1 MTIDGTRSERRR
13 LRQDESLSSRNSF
26 QKYAHLY
33 GMEDRDPDILQDAAR
48 QFGTLTVPEKADG
61 ESIMRRIA
69 EEADRLIREDFARLV
84 AILYRIDI
92 NEAAL
97 KRRIRE
103 NASEPAGR
111 IIAEMIV
118 ERLLEKKKSREAS
131 KKPTDGIPE
140 DERW

>member
-1 MTIDGTRSERRR
+1 
-13 LRQDESLSSRNSF
+13 
-26 QKYAHLY
+26 
-33 GMEDRDPDILQDAAR
+33 MEDRDPDVLQDAAR
-48 QFGTLTVPEKADG
+48 QFGTLSVPEKADG

-92 NEAAL
+92 NEAEL
-97 KRRIRE
+97 KRRLRE
-103 NASEPAGR
+103 NAGIPAGG

-118 ERLLEKKKSREAS
+118 ERLLEKKKSRQATQRPS
-131 KKPTDGIPE
+131 DGIPE

>member
-1 MTIDGTRSERRR
+1 
-13 LRQDESLSSRNSF
+13 
-26 QKYAHLY
+26 
-33 GMEDRDPDILQDAAR
+33 MEDRDPEVLQDAAR
-48 QFGTLTVPEKADG
+48 QFGTLSVPEKADG

-92 NEAAL
+92 NEAEL
-97 KRRIRE
+97 KRRLRE
-103 NASEPAGR
+103 NAGEQAGR

-118 ERLLEKKKSREAS
+118 ERLVEKKRSREAS
-131 KKPTDGIPE
+131 RKTSEGIPD